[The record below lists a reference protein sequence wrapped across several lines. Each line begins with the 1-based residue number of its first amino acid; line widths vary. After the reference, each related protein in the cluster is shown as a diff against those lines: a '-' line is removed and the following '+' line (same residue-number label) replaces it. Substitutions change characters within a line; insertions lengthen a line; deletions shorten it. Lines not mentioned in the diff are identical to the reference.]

1 MIVSFQSNDRNNS
14 VGNTPSVSWKFSGT
28 DGTTTGNHEVGSND
42 KRDSDSNIFAVDYW
56 WIIKELF
63 NT

>member
-56 WIIKELF
+56 
-63 NT
+63 